1 MSGKDDSG
9 YGKKIEGLKEKLKE
23 LERQLENSFGGKW
36 FKRGADAAPAATT
49 QKQTSANADGELRM
63 VLMGPP
69 GAGAFPPLSPQ
80 HVALPAVMIFAGEGN

>member
-9 YGKKIEGLKEKLKE
+9 LGKKIEGLEEKLKE
-23 LERQLENSFGGKW
+23 LERQLQSSFGGKW
-36 FKRGADAAPAATT
+36 FKRVDDAPPAATT

-69 GAGAFPPLSPQ
+69 GAGTFSPFSPQ
-80 HVALPAVMIFAGEGN
+80 HVALFPSCFLF